1 MRHAPLTV
9 ALGGM
14 IAMAAAMG
22 IGRFVYTP
30 ILPYMADALL
40 LERSEAGLIAAANF
54 LGYLVGAMAGATG
67 FLRGNRRNWALGAL
81 AVSGLTTAAMAATVS
96 IPLFL
101 ILRFLGGVCSAFVMV
116 FGSAL
121 VFDRLAAAGRS
132 ELSHVH
138 FAGVGVGISVSAVLV
153 AGLGPAGI
161 GWSGQWIA
169 SGAVALA
176 ALVAVVFMIPVGEG
190 SAAPPPQPGDGG
202 FDRRMIPLIVAY
214 GLFGFGYVIT
224 ATFISAM
231 VRETPSIAS
240 IEPYV
245 WLVVGLTAVPSV
257 ALWTWI
263 GRKIGNPASIALAC
277 LAEGAGVAATVLID
291 DPLAVLVGAGLLG
304 GTFMGITAVGLIT
317 ARQLAVD
324 TERGDPRRAIA
335 LLTGSFGAGQMIGP
349 IFAGYA
355 AETTGDFTTPSLVAA
370 GGLVVSAGLA
380 ISVRMAKA

>member
-1 MRHAPLTV
+1 
-9 ALGGM
+9 
-14 IAMAAAMG
+14 
-22 IGRFVYTP
+22 
-30 ILPYMADALL
+30 
-40 LERSEAGLIAAANF
+40 
-54 LGYLVGAMAGATG
+54 
-67 FLRGNRRNWALGAL
+67 
-81 AVSGLTTAAMAATVS
+81 
-96 IPLFL
+96 
-101 ILRFLGGVCSAFVMV
+101 
-116 FGSAL
+116 
-121 VFDRLAAAGRS
+121 
-132 ELSHVH
+132 
-138 FAGVGVGISVSAVLV
+138 
-153 AGLGPAGI
+153 
-161 GWSGQWIA
+161 
-169 SGAVALA
+169 
-176 ALVAVVFMIPVGEG
+176 
-190 SAAPPPQPGDGG
+190 
-202 FDRRMIPLIVAY
+202 MIPLTVAY

-245 WLVVGLTAVPSV
+245 WLVIGLTAVPSV